1 MSTNQ
6 LFRRPT
12 ALLFSML
19 ALALAPLAIGCGGDD
34 GEDGPSNENSP
45 GENNGGEHPLCDVAP
60 TWEDFAQPF
69 VQQQCLSCHS
79 TSRTGLG
86 RSGAPVGMN
95 FDTEGD
101 LRRHGDKSLSEVRA
115 GKMPK
120 DKKLDACYADQLEA
134 FLLNG

>member
-19 ALALAPLAIGCGGDD
+19 ALALSPLAIGCGG
-34 GEDGPSNENSP
+34 GEDGPSDENAP
-45 GENNGGEHPLCDVAP
+45 GKNDGHPLCDVEP

-79 TSRTGLG
+79 RGRTGLG
-86 RSGAPVGMN
+86 RSGAPVGVD
-95 FDTEGD
+95 FDSEAD
-101 LRRHGDKSLSEVRA
+101 LRKHGDKSLSDVRA

-120 DKKLDACYADQLEA
+120 DKRLDPCYADQLEA
-134 FLLNG
+134 FLRSH